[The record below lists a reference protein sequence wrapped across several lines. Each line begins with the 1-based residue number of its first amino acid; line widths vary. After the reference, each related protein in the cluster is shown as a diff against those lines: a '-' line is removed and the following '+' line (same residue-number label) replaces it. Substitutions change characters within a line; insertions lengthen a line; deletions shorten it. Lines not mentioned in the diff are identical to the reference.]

1 MLVSW
6 GQFNKT
12 FTSVV
17 YKRSCCFQTPK
28 QWPLVK
34 VLFNWSQ
41 ITIGVRLKIVL
52 WFQMCGLSNTWALKV
67 TAHYYRIFSRSE
79 SATKF
84 TCLTFT
90 IQKFNSLIFL
100 CTATSFKCE
109 VIPRAA
115 FRAVSSLFFWRELP
129 LSVRY
134 LLYSFW
140 FEVELSQ
147 CHCTENCRSP
157 GYALVSRSF
166 LTSNFYFSM

>member
-28 QWPLVK
+28 QWLLVK

-90 IQKFNSLIFL
+90 IQKYNSLIFL

-129 LSVRY
+129 LSVQISVV
-134 LLYSFW
+134 LFLVWGGTVAMPLYRKLSFSR
-140 FEVELSQ
+140 VCVGLS
-147 CHCTENCRSP
+147 
-157 GYALVSRSF
+157 F
-166 LTSNFYFSM
+166 FFNF